1 MLWINTLE
9 VNSNHEIS
17 NVSYRPFTYQRLVD
31 ELYFAGDEDDSW
43 IDLDCEGKNRGF
55 KTTIKTSKGKI
66 VSTIF
71 VVISD
76 EYPLTLDDWE
86 DLKLC

>member
-9 VNSNHEIS
+9 LDSNREIAA
-17 NVSYRPFTYQRLVD
+17 VSYMPFTYQRLID
-31 ELYFAGDEDDSW
+31 ELSFASEDEW
-43 IDLDCEGKNRGF
+43 VDLDDEGKNRGF
-55 KTTIKTSKGKI
+55 KTITKTTKGKL
-66 VSTIF
+66 VCTTF
-71 VVISD
+71 LVISD